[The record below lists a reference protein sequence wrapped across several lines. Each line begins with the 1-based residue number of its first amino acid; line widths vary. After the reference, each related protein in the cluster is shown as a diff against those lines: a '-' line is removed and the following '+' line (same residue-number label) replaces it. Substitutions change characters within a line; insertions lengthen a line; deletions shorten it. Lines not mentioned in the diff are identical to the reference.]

1 MKLTEQQ
8 INMLMKHVL
17 QLQEQPSFDNI
28 DTIRANQ
35 KRQQQNKQLEK
46 DILAKRG
53 LRPIP
58 GLTGGYGMPLKGTQ
72 AQWIARIIY
81 DAKGAIS
88 DNENNATRAI
98 LAIKDKKE
106 FDEAQR
112 SLQKL
117 SGGRGIGQYIASFFG
132 TYTDSYVKSLE
143 QHNISTKLSP
153 AGAIGLELLH
163 NRNHWK
169 TESRLNK
176 IITHLKKINAGSATL
191 GILEKIYDK
200 IKYIASLEKKI
211 WQSSTIKAVVDFAV
225 EYRHEI
231 LIVLEILTSMA
242 GPYGYLI
249 SMGIGLINA
258 GWYASEGEYYQAGV
272 QGILAI
278 MPGVFK
284 LAGKLPQL
292 VELMTKL
299 GSKNLMRLGAKL
311 ASKNAKF
318 STLEQRI
325 VKALFGAKN
334 LIKPIFDEAARIS
347 AQRVAMKAVMK
358 MKGAETAA
366 AGFGRLTAKDKIII
380 GLANGTFNIA
390 DFSIMWGKYS
400 VATNVA
406 VDSIWNKIYE
416 RYILNTSLEQKNNQ
430 RIADL
435 YKEVTGKD
443 ITTIK

>member
-1 MKLTEQQ
+1 
-8 INMLMKHVL
+8 MKHVL

-35 KRQQQNKQLEK
+35 KQQQQNKQLEK

-106 FDEAQR
+106 FDEAQQA
-112 SLQKL
+112 LQKL

-153 AGAIGLELLH
+153 AGTIGLELLH

-211 WQSSTIKAVVDFAV
+211 WQSSTTKAVVDFAV

-231 LIVLEILTSMA
+231 LLVLEILTSMA

-318 STLEQRI
+318 SQLEQRI

-347 AQRVAMKAVMK
+347 AQRAAMKAVMK
-358 MKGAETAA
+358 MKGASTAA

-390 DFSIMWGKYS
+390 DFSIMWGKYNA
-400 VATNVA
+400 ATNVA
-406 VDSIWNKIYE
+406 IDSIWNKIYE
-416 RYILNTSLEQKNNQ
+416 RYIMQTDVEQDLIKQIAADYKKINGNN
-430 RIADL
+430 ISIN
-435 YKEVTGKD
+435 K
-443 ITTIK
+443 